1 MVKELARSYKCVF
14 ECAEIAMS
22 PQTLFATFS
31 EMLVHRLQYSWT
43 CWPSAKTFGI
53 TPTHLL
59 AEIAPLWANDGLQ
72 LLESRWTAEHLHL
85 LFAASPSVA
94 PTFLAARAKGRLD
107 YALRKAGLS
116 IPFSR
121 KVSVRSLGEN
131 TRRDVEAY
139 IEHQVEREQFVDPR
153 FEQALCELQT
163 KNDSIDLSQP
173 AASAHGRY
181 WYNLHLVL
189 VTEGRWRI
197 GDLELLR
204 RLRDSAL
211 KIATKKQHLISRL
224 SVMPDHLHAALRP
237 RIEES
242 PLDVVYAYANNL
254 AHMASRGRLWQDGYY
269 AGTFGEYSTHFI
281 IDRE

>member
-1 MVKELARSYKCVF
+1 MTPQPLYRPI
-14 ECAEIAMS
+14 AERG
-22 PQTLFATFS
+22 
-31 EMLVHRLQYSWT
+31 VHRLQYSWT
-43 CWPSAKTFGI
+43 GWPSAKTFACSA
-53 TPTHLL
+53 THLL
-59 AEIAPLWANDGLQ
+59 AEVSSVWANDGLE

-85 LFAASPSVA
+85 LFATSPNVA

-107 YALRKAGLS
+107 YSLRKAGLA

-153 FEQALCELQT
+153 FERALLELQV
-163 KNDSIDLSQP
+163 KSESIDLSQP
-173 AASAHGRY
+173 TASAHGRY

-189 VTEGRWRI
+189 VTEERWRI
-197 GDLELLR
+197 RDLELLR
-204 RLRDSAL
+204 LLRDSVL
-211 KIATKKQHLISRL
+211 KIAMKKEHLISRL
-224 SVMPDHLHAALRP
+224 SVMPDHFHAALRP

-254 AHMASRGRLWQDGYY
+254 AHMAGRGRLWQDGYY
-269 AGTFGEYSTHFI
+269 VGTFGEYSTHSI
-281 IDRE
+281 TERLE